1 MASKP
6 KYQKISRDGDT
17 LKFRVISTTGREE
30 VCSYVPA
37 GDETEDQLMSRVANH
52 FEAQV
57 TAAPVVVPMQNPNPV
72 KDADPR
78 FT

>member
-6 KYQKISRDGDT
+6 KYQKISRDGNT

-30 VCSYVPA
+30 VCFYVLEE
-37 GDETEDQLMSRVANH
+37 GETEDQLMSRVANH
-52 FEAQV
+52 FEAQL
-57 TAAPVVVPMQNPNPV
+57 TATTVIPPMQNPNPV